1 MYDNI
6 ETLSDPKVDSGI
18 RINSI
23 RHKIMDASSS
33 TLEFELK
40 SLADVM
46 KSVLVN
52 AEWKEYVDAYVSHG
66 QYGNENKI
74 CFHGSGNVPL
84 RFISFDKWIENGLGL
99 MQPKKVRPVQRL
111 ILRIQ
116 TLFPPDKHQELISA
130 VCDAAAKAGEPMSK
144 TDQRKLAIN
153 TRWNDDT
160 IIIDNDRIRTEAI
173 VAQNST
179 ARHLAKLKAADESL
193 FRQVQAGEKS
203 LGTARIEAG
212 LSVKTYSFNATTRV
226 ETLAGNIHQA
236 FIDNPE
242 KITNLIRTLIVAHCH
257 DQLDQD
263 LMHAIIEAFNQPQQ
277 EFIS

>member
-74 CFHGSGNVPL
+74 CFHGSKNVPL

-99 MQPKKVRPVQRL
+99 LQPKKVRPVQRL

-144 TDQRKLAIN
+144 TDRAKLATDIQWGREASIIN
-153 TRWNDDT
+153 NTSISEPENQR
-160 IIIDNDRIRTEAI
+160 
-173 VAQNST
+173 NSP
-179 ARHLAKLKAADESL
+179 ARHLAKLKAVDESL
-193 FRQVQAGEKS
+193 YRQVQAGEKS

-212 LSVKTYSFNATTRV
+212 LTSKAYAFNATTKV

>member
-23 RHKIMDASSS
+23 RHKIMDASSN

-40 SLADVM
+40 SIADVM

-66 QYGNENKI
+66 QYGNEHKI
-74 CFHGSGNVPL
+74 CFHGSGSVPL
-84 RFISFDKWIENGLGL
+84 RFTSFNKWIENGLGL
-99 MQPKKVRPVQRL
+99 MQPKKVKPVQRL

-130 VCDAAAKAGEPMSK
+130 VYDAAANAGEPMSK
-144 TDQRKLAIN
+144 ADRAKLAIEN
-153 TRWNDDT
+153 RWNHDT
-160 IIIDNDRIRTEAI
+160 STINSTSIDENQRH
-173 VAQNST
+173 ST

-193 FRQVQAGEKS
+193 YRQVQSGEKS

-236 FIDNPE
+236 FADQPE

-257 DQLDQD
+257 DQLDQE
-263 LMHAIIEAFNQPQQ
+263 LMHAIIEALNQPQM
-277 EFIS
+277 EAIG